1 MFCTSTIHLKCAKHG
16 RLSVCKFPSF
26 SRRVSTR
33 PLQMQIQK
41 QFRLPTYQK
50 IFSNFV
56 PINPTSP
63 SMTSYS
69 LKRAHFHWLFALAL
83 LLIPAAAPAKNLDSL
98 LNVLDK
104 CLLERDIYETQKTRK
119 PNSSRSW
126 PQRRK
131 TRQRP

>member
-1 MFCTSTIHLKCAKHG
+1 
-16 RLSVCKFPSF
+16 
-26 SRRVSTR
+26 
-33 PLQMQIQK
+33 
-41 QFRLPTYQK
+41 
-50 IFSNFV
+50 
-56 PINPTSP
+56 
-63 SMTSYS
+63 MTSYS